1 MSMTV
6 RELQAILDR
15 YFPDENV
22 TLYSSSHRNMQLLG
36 VNDEQTRVNG
46 CLTLDVDWS
55 AGDKPVETELERLE
69 RQRDEL
75 DKQIKKHITAE
86 KGKEYRKKLNKH
98 KKKVNRTPEEQ
109 LLAGY
114 IPTGKRGRPRKIIAD
129 PEKVAEL
136 EGLQK
141 EE

>member
-1 MSMTV
+1 MTV
-6 RELQAILDR
+6 RELKTILDG

-22 TLYSSSHRNMQLLG
+22 TLYSSSHRNLQILG
-36 VNDEQTRVNG
+36 INYEQTTING

-55 AGDKPVETELERLE
+55 AGDKPVETVVERLE

-75 DKQIKKHITAE
+75 DKQIKQHISLE
-86 KGKEYRKKLNKH
+86 KGKEYRKKLNKNT
-98 KKKVNRTPEEQ
+98 KKKNRTPEQQ

-136 EGLQK
+136 EGLQEK
-141 EE
+141 E

>member
-1 MSMTV
+1 MTV
-6 RELQAILDR
+6 RELKTILDG

-22 TLYSSSHRNMQLLG
+22 TLYSSSHRNLQILG
-36 VNDEQTRVNG
+36 INYEQTTING

-55 AGDKPVETELERLE
+55 AGDKRLETVVERLE

-75 DKQIKKHITAE
+75 DKQIKQHISLE
-86 KGKEYRKKLNKH
+86 KGKEYRKKLNKNT
-98 KKKVNRTPEEQ
+98 KKKNRTPEQQ

-136 EGLQK
+136 EGLQEK
-141 EE
+141 E